1 VKIIPAQRSD
11 IPVGIQLTTTGQYF
25 AGVAKILGRLPLAAI
40 DQFVDRLFQA
50 YHQNRALYIFGNG
63 GSAALASHSA
73 CDLSKGTMTDGKRPF
88 RVVSLTD
95 NVPVITAWANDLNYD
110 SIFAAQLAPLI
121 LPGDIAF
128 AISGSGNSPNVL
140 AGLRAARD
148 ARASNI
154 GLTGFQGGKMKE
166 LCDLCIVI
174 PSSDMQQIEDS
185 HVCVMHAVFV
195 ALRNLI
201 RNTDNLALSVEA
213 GR

>member
-1 VKIIPAQRSD
+1 M
-11 IPVGIQLTTTGQYF
+11 PVGIELTTGQYF
-25 AGVAKILGRLPLAAI
+25 ACVAKILGRLPFAAI
-40 DQFVDRLFQA
+40 DQFVERLFQA

-73 CDLSKGTMTDGKRPF
+73 CDLSKGTITNGKRPF
-88 RVVSLTD
+88 RVISLTD

-110 SIFAAQLAPLI
+110 SIFAAQLEPLI
-121 LPGDIAF
+121 QPGDIAF
-128 AISGSGNSPNVL
+128 AISGSGNSTNVVAAL
-140 AGLRAARD
+140 RTARAAG
-148 ARASNI
+148 AFNV
-154 GLTGFQGGKMKE
+154 GLTGFQGGKIKS

-174 PSSDMQQIEDS
+174 PSSNMQQIEDS

-201 RNTDNLALSVEA
+201 RNADQLAFSAEA

>member
-1 VKIIPAQRSD
+1 MKITPTQRAEM
-11 IPVGIQLTTTGQYF
+11 PVGIELTTGQYF
-25 AGVAKILGRLPLAAI
+25 ACVAKILGRLPFAAI
-40 DQFVDRLFQA
+40 DQFVERLFQA

-73 CDLSKGTMTDGKRPF
+73 CDLSKGTITNGKRPF
-88 RVVSLTD
+88 RVISLTD

-110 SIFAAQLAPLI
+110 SIFAAQLEPLI
-121 LPGDIAF
+121 QPGDIAF
-128 AISGSGNSPNVL
+128 AISGSGNSTNVVAAL
-140 AGLRAARD
+140 RTARAAG
-148 ARASNI
+148 AFNV
-154 GLTGFQGGKMKE
+154 GLTGFQGGKIKS

-174 PSSDMQQIEDS
+174 PSSNMQQIEDS

-201 RNTDNLALSVEA
+201 RNADQLAFSAEA